1 MPREGPPYEI
11 LGLPVAAQAPSCAA
25 STLGAALER
34 MRFMSKTQRPLA
46 EADEIASA
54 IILDLLPV
62 CERIQVAGS
71 VRRRQERVGDIEL
84 VAIPRYEPAG
94 LFGDQRTNALWAH
107 LHASGAYHFTKGD
120 HPDGRYYQLAL
131 TAHPDL
137 QVDIFLAQPENW
149 GLTLLVRTGSAAF
162 STAILA
168 RWKRMQGL
176 GREQPGSVNGRL
188 VTRSG
193 QVVPTPE
200 EETIF
205 HLLGMDPVEP
215 ERRTG

>member
-1 MPREGPPYEI
+1 
-11 LGLPVAAQAPSCAA
+11 
-25 STLGAALER
+25 
-34 MRFMSKTQRPLA
+34 MRLMSKTQRPLA
-46 EADEIASA
+46 EADEIASSL
-54 IILDLLPV
+54 ILDLLPV

-71 VRRRQERVGDIEL
+71 VRRRQETVGDIEL
-84 VAIPRYEPAG
+84 VAIPRCEPTG

-107 LHASGAYHFTKGD
+107 LHASGAYHFIKGD

-131 TAHPDL
+131 TADPDL
-137 QVDIFLAQPENW
+137 HVDVFLAQLDNW
-149 GLTLLVRTGSAAF
+149 LVRTGSAAF

-168 RWKRMQGL
+168 RWKWLQGL
-176 GREQPGSVNGRL
+176 GREQSGSVNGRL

-205 HLLGMDPVEP
+205 HLLGMEPLAP